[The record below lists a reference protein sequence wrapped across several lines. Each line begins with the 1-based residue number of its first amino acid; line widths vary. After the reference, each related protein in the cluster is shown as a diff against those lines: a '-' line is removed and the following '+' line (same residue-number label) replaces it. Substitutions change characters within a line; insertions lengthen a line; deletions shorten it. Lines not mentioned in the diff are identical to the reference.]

1 MKLSTFL
8 IISLFTSLNLLGQP
22 SSIIDKKDTS
32 LFLPYFNGR
41 TIFSYN
47 GKMGIID
54 STGQVILA
62 ATFDRISRLY
72 NRDGDFP
79 YYLAY
84 YNKKPAILDKNYRPI
99 IPFGDYTDI
108 ELLRGNYFRVKK
120 NGKFS
125 FVDTS
130 GKCINKWFD
139 DAKFFNRGLGSVKL
153 NDKWGFINTNGEVV
167 IPFKFDAAWGFNDI
181 GLANVKT
188 NKKWGFIDI
197 KGNFIIEPIY
207 SKISFFSNGF
217 CAVKLKRKWG
227 YIDSQGKVVIPFIYD
242 DANFFDG
249 FGIAS
254 VKKNGKYGFIN
265 SINEIVIPFN
275 YFKAYSFSEYSQV
288 TQVRNHLLGNWYYIN
303 RKGDRIKNW
312 Y

>member
-1 MKLSTFL
+1 MKNIQLLLILFILSTNIL
-8 IISLFTSLNLLGQP
+8 AQP
-22 SSIIDKKDTS
+22 SNIINKKDTS
-32 LFLPYFNGR
+32 LFLPFVNGKA
-41 TIFSYN
+41 TFSYN

-54 STGQVILA
+54 STGQIILA

-84 YNKKPAILDKNYRPI
+84 NNKKPAILDKNFKQVI
-99 IPFGDYTDI
+99 QFGNYDKID
-108 ELLRGNYFRVKK
+108 LLRANYFKVKK

-130 GKCINKWFD
+130 GKCFNQWFD
-139 DAKFFNRGLGSVKL
+139 DAKFFNHGLGSVKL
-153 NDKWGFINTNGEVV
+153 NNKWGFINTNGEVV
-167 IPFKFDAAWGFNDI
+167 IPFKFDGAWGFNDI
-181 GLANVKT
+181 GLAGVRT
-188 NKKWGFIDI
+188 NKKWGFIDT
-197 KGNFIIEPIY
+197 KGDFIIEPIY
-207 SKISFFSNGF
+207 SKISFFYNGF
-217 CAVKLKRKWG
+217 CAIKVKRKWG

-288 TQVRNHLLGNWYYIN
+288 TLVRKHLLGNWYYIN